1 MGIYSDGNIYG
12 ISIDLKND
20 TNNFSELFN
29 KIYSEIMTT
38 EQIQEA
44 KLVYLSINE
53 ADKLNLSVRFYT
65 SCTTT
70 YDVYSTPFMSWFPSD
85 VVTLEKLFSGGV

>member
-29 KIYSEIMTT
+29 KIYSEIMTA

>member
-20 TNNFSELFN
+20 KNNFSELFN
-29 KIYSEIMTT
+29 KIYSEIMTA